1 MMADSLKTVAV
12 SVTGLG
18 ATWIE
23 WLPVVVRVLV
33 GLATLVY
40 LFLKIHNEFKK

>member
-1 MMADSLKTVAV
+1 MIDSLKTVGV
-12 SVTGLG
+12 SVIGLG
-18 ATWIE
+18 VTWIE

-40 LFLKIHNEFKK
+40 LFVKIHNELKK

>member
-1 MMADSLKTVAV
+1 MVDSLKTVAV
-12 SVTGLG
+12 SATGLG

-23 WLPVVVRVLV
+23 WLPVVIRVLV

-40 LFLKIHNEFKK
+40 LFVKIHNELKK